1 MAWRWILILLIGF
14 SPPAFAAGERSEI
27 KWQPWSD
34 KIFEQAKREDRFV
47 LLDLEAV
54 WCHWCHVMDDK
65 TYRDAEV
72 VKLINSR
79 YIPVK
84 VDQDANPDLSNRYED
99 YGWPATVVFAPNGS
113 ELVKRRGY
121 LPPEVMSSMLDSIIK
136 DPSPGPSVRPVEAVQ
151 AAVSAHLT
159 DKQREKLLNNYF
171 EAYDNEN
178 AGWGIVHKF
187 IQAQNMEYALAKA
200 KEGDRKHE
208 AMARATLDA
217 ALHLM
222 DPVWGGMYQ
231 YSDEV
236 NWKSPHFEKIM
247 SIQADN
253 LRLYS
258 HAYALFNESRY
269 LQAARDIERYLANF
283 LTSPEGAFYTSQNAD
298 VSMEIDGHRFYPLA
312 DAERRKL
319 GMPRIDTHI
328 YSRENGWAI
337 RGLTALYDVTGD
349 AKVLAR
355 AKKAANWIITNRGLE
370 GGGFSHGEKDRAGP
384 YLNDSLA
391 MAEAFL
397 ALYSS
402 TGERDWL
409 QRAEDAA
416 RFIAANFKHDSG
428 FKTTRTAPAPTG
440 VFQEPVRQIDEN
452 LNLARFANLLSRY
465 TGKSAYR
472 DIAEHALKYLGS
484 PAIAGSNRFLAALL
498 LADREFVEDPA
509 HITVVGA
516 KDDEQAR
523 ALHAKALQYPAL
535 YRRVEWWD
543 KREGPLPNPDVQ
555 YPEMDKAAAFIC
567 VNKACSLPIF
577 NPNEVIATAD
587 RLLALQ

>member
-1 MAWRWILILLIGF
+1 MIRLLIAVCVVMFAPSG
-14 SPPAFAAGERSEI
+14 FAAESKIE
-27 KWQPWSD
+27 WQPWSD
-34 KIFEQAKREDRFV
+34 KIFEQAKRENKFV

-65 TYRDAEV
+65 TYRDPEV
-72 VKLINSR
+72 VKLIESR
-79 YIPVK
+79 YIAVK

-99 YGWPATVVFAPNGS
+99 YGWPATVVFAADGS

-121 LPPEVMSSMLDSIIK
+121 LPPQVMASMLDEIIK
-136 DPSPGPSVRPVEAVQ
+136 DPSPGPSVRPAVAVQ
-151 AAVSAHLT
+151 AATSAHLA

-171 EAYDNEN
+171 EAYDKDN
-178 AGWGIVHKF
+178 AGWGTVHKF
-187 IQAQNMEYALAKA
+187 IQAQNMEYALVKA

-217 ALHLM
+217 ALNLM

-258 HAYALFNESRY
+258 QAYALFDESRY

-283 LTSPEGAFYTSQNAD
+283 LMSPEGVFYTSQNAD
-298 VSMEIDGHRFYPLA
+298 VNMEIDGKKYYPLA

-319 GMPRIDTHI
+319 GMPRIDKNI

-349 AKVLAR
+349 PKVLAR
-355 AKKAANWIITNRGLE
+355 AKKAADWVVANRGLE

-384 YLNDSLA
+384 FLGDTLA

-397 ALYSS
+397 ALHAS

-409 QRAEDAA
+409 KKAEGAA

-428 FKTTRTAPAPTG
+428 FKTTRTPPAGAG

-452 LNLARFANLLSRY
+452 LNLARFANLLSHY

-516 KDDEQAR
+516 KTDAEAR
-523 ALHAKALQYPAL
+523 ALHGKALQYPAI
-535 YRRVEWWD
+535 YRRIEWWD
-543 KREGPLPNPDVQ
+543 RSEGALANPDVE
-555 YPEMDKAAAFIC
+555 YPEMEQAAAYIC

-577 NPNEVIATAD
+577 NPGEVIATAD
-587 RLLALQ
+587 RLLEIR

>member
-1 MAWRWILILLIGF
+1 MAGRGIFIMLIGL
-14 SPPAFAAGERSEI
+14 SPMAFGAGEEHEI
-27 KWQPWSD
+27 EWQPWSIE
-34 KIFEQAKREDRFV
+34 IFERAKRENRFV

-72 VKLINSR
+72 VKLIASR

-84 VDQDANPDLSNRYED
+84 VDQDANLDLSNRYED
-99 YGWPATVVFAPNGS
+99 YGWPATVVFAPDGS
-113 ELVKRRGY
+113 EIVKRRGY
-121 LPPEVMSSMLDSIIK
+121 LPPQVMASMLDAIIK
-136 DPSPGPSVRPVEAVQ
+136 DPSPGPSVRSTAAVQ
-151 AAVSAHLT
+151 VAASAHLT
-159 DKQREKLLNNYF
+159 GKQREKLLNNYL
-171 EAYDNEN
+171 EAYDKDN
-178 AGWGIVHKF
+178 AGWGTVHKF
-187 IQAQNMEYALAKA
+187 IQAQTMEYALVKA

-217 ALHLM
+217 ALNLM

-258 HAYALFNESRY
+258 QAYALFNEPRY

-283 LTSPEGAFYTSQNAD
+283 LTNPDGAFYTSQDAD
-298 VSMEIDGHRFYPLA
+298 VSMEIDGHKFYPFA
-312 DAERRKL
+312 DAKRRKL
-319 GMPRIDTHI
+319 GMPRIDKHV

-349 AKVLAR
+349 PKVLAR
-355 AKKAANWIITNRGLE
+355 AKESADWIVANRGLN
-370 GGGFSHGEKDRAGP
+370 GGGFSHGDKDRAGP
-384 YLNDSLA
+384 FLGDTLA
-391 MAEAFL
+391 MSEAFL
-397 ALYSS
+397 ALHSS

-409 QRAEDAA
+409 NKAEDAA
-416 RFIAANFKHDSG
+416 RFIAANFQHDSG
-428 FKTTRTAPAPTG
+428 FKTTRARPAGAG
-440 VFQEPVRQIDEN
+440 VFQEPLRHIDEN

-465 TGKSAYR
+465 TGKSTYR

-484 PAIAGSNRFLAALL
+484 PAIAGSNRFLAGLL

-523 ALHAKALQYPAL
+523 ALHARALQYPVL

-543 KREGPLPNPDVQ
+543 RREGPLPNPDVE
-555 YPEMDKAAAFIC
+555 YPRMERAAAFIC

-577 NPNEVIATAD
+577 QPSEVIATAD
-587 RLLALQ
+587 RLLEIR

>member
-1 MAWRWILILLIGF
+1 MAWRWIFILLIGL
-14 SPPAFAAGERSEI
+14 SPPAYAAGEGAEI
-27 KWQPWSD
+27 EWQPWSD

-121 LPPEVMSSMLDSIIK
+121 LPPEVMASMLDSIIK
-136 DPSPGPSVRPVEAVQ
+136 DPSPGPSVRLAVAVQ
-151 AAVSAHLT
+151 AAASAHLT
-159 DKQREKLLNNYF
+159 EKQREKLLNNYF
-171 EAYDNEN
+171 QAYDQEN

-200 KEGDRKHE
+200 KEGDRKQE

-217 ALHLM
+217 ALNLM
-222 DPVWGGMYQ
+222 DPVWGGTYQ

-258 HAYALFNESRY
+258 QAYALFNEPRY

-298 VSMEIDGHRFYPLA
+298 LSREIDGHKFYPLA

-319 GMPRIDTHI
+319 GMPRIDTYI

-355 AKKAANWIITNRGLE
+355 AKKAANWIIRNRGLE
-370 GGGFSHGEKDRAGP
+370 GGGFSHGEK
-384 YLNDSLA
+384 
-391 MAEAFL
+391 
-397 ALYSS
+397 
-402 TGERDWL
+402 
-409 QRAEDAA
+409 
-416 RFIAANFKHDSG
+416 
-428 FKTTRTAPAPTG
+428 TAPVPSSEIRSPWVKLFSPCTRQPESATG
-440 VFQEPVRQIDEN
+440 
-452 LNLARFANLLSRY
+452 
-465 TGKSAYR
+465 
-472 DIAEHALKYLGS
+472 
-484 PAIAGSNRFLAALL
+484 
-498 LADREFVEDPA
+498 
-509 HITVVGA
+509 
-516 KDDEQAR
+516 
-523 ALHAKALQYPAL
+523 
-535 YRRVEWWD
+535 
-543 KREGPLPNPDVQ
+543 
-555 YPEMDKAAAFIC
+555 
-567 VNKACSLPIF
+567 
-577 NPNEVIATAD
+577 
-587 RLLALQ
+587 